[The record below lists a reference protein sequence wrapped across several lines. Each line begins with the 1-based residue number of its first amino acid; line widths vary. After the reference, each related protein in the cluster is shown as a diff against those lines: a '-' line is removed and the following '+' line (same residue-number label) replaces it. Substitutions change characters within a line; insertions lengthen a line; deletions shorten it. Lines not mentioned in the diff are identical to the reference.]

1 MGSRKVNLIKGKNF
15 SAVSDIFERGHH
27 DWWVY
32 GSAVGDESGQ
42 HLLFMKTKK
51 YSLLRFYIA
60 QENGLIFCFP
70 WRISFPK
77 IIFFVIKNNIMAVRA
92 LT

>member
-42 HLLFMKTKK
+42 TTPPIH
-51 YSLLRFYIA
+51 
-60 QENGLIFCFP
+60 EN
-70 WRISFPK
+70 
-77 IIFFVIKNNIMAVRA
+77 
-92 LT
+92 

>member
-42 HLLFMKTKK
+42 HLLFMKTKNIP
-51 YSLLRFYIA
+51 YSDSTL
-60 QENGLIFCFP
+60 
-70 WRISFPK
+70 PK
-77 IIFFVIKNNIMAVRA
+77 KMD
-92 LT
+92 